1 MIGRLRGI
9 VVEKIQ
15 PWLLLEV
22 GGVGYE
28 LEVSLL
34 TFSQLPANGEEGVV
48 YTHLS
53 IREDAHLLYG
63 FMEKSERDL
72 FRELIKISGVGPK
85 LALTILSSFN
95 VASLVRCVQN
105 EEVDELIRIPGV
117 GKKTAGR
124 LLVEMQGRLDNW
136 SMLSPGDPNSSVNAK
151 DVKDISGAA
160 CNNGYVEI
168 QDAVNAL
175 ISLGYKQHVASK
187 AVHAISNKGEMA
199 STELVK
205 KALQAMMP

>member
-9 VVEKIQ
+9 VVEKMQ

-34 TFSQLPANGEEGVV
+34 TFSRLPASGEEGIV

-63 FMEKSERDL
+63 FMEKSERDF

-85 LALTILSSFN
+85 LALTILSSFD

-105 EEVDELIRIPGV
+105 QEVDELIRIPGV
-117 GKKTAGR
+117 GKKTASR

-136 SMLSPGDPNSSVNAK
+136 NMLPSGALHSFMNAK
-151 DVKDISGAA
+151 DVSGATHS
-160 CNNGYVEI
+160 NGHVEI